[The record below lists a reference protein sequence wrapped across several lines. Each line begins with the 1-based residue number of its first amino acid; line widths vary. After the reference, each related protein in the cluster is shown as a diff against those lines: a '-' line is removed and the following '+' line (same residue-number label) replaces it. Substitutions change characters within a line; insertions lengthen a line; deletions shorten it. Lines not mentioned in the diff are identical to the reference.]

1 MNQKI
6 PFHDLSARIASATG
20 ISVENAEQFVK
31 NFFELL
37 SESLV
42 KGENVKIKG
51 LGSFAVA
58 DVDGERSVE
67 FTPDKEMA
75 DSINAP
81 FAMFEPVKLNEA
93 VSDEM
98 LSEISAGEESEA
110 APETAMDAG
119 DEVITQP
126 AAPLP
131 PETPAL
137 VPAEEESAVE
147 EVPEPVKPTE
157 TVVEDNQVDL
167 SVPAVEVDE
176 ELEAKTI
183 ESDAT
188 EPVKPLVQTATEP
201 TPPPV
206 QPAPPVTLVP
216 PVAPAAPHVSAPSIS
231 PLEEEPEE
239 YVDRRESRQSGGG
252 NGNFWLGLI
261 IGLIVG
267 LALGACAVYLAID
280 RLFPTNRQA
289 LAEEETTELLEEN
302 PTVDAVEATAPA
314 DSLADAAPAAAEPT
328 KTDSAAP
335 APAAAAPVA
344 QAEAPATAPEPKIT
358 KDTVRSG
365 YLIHDMA
372 KKFYGNKDFWVYIYE
387 ENKSKI
393 GNPNRMQ
400 PGVVL
405 VIPPAEKYGIDPN
418 SAESL
423 RKAKRKA
430 GEILSKYPR

>member
-1 MNQKI
+1 MNRKI

-20 ISVENAEQFVK
+20 TSVENAEQFVK

-51 LGSFAVA
+51 LGSFAVT
-58 DVDGERSVE
+58 DIEGERSVE

-81 FAMFEPVKLNEA
+81 FAMFEPVKLNDA

-110 APETAMDAG
+110 ALETAMDAT
-119 DEVITQP
+119 DEVITRP
-126 AAPLP
+126 ATPIQ
-131 PETPAL
+131 PETPAY
-137 VPAEEESAVE
+137 VQAEEKTAVE
-147 EVPEPVKPTE
+147 EIPEPAKPTE
-157 TVVEDNQVDL
+157 TVAEDTQVDL
-167 SVPAVEVDE
+167 SVPAAEVVE

-188 EPVKPLVQTATEP
+188 GPAEPITRTEPEP

-206 QPAPPVTLVP
+206 RPAPPVAPVP
-216 PVAPAAPHVSAPSIS
+216 PIAPVAPVVSAPSIT

-239 YVDRRESRQSGGG
+239 YVDRRESKQSGGG

-280 RLFPTNRQA
+280 RLFPTSRPV
-289 LAEEETTELLEEN
+289 LSEEEATELIEEN
-302 PTVDAVEATAPA
+302 PAVDPAVTATVA
-314 DSLADAAPAAAEPT
+314 DSLADTAPVAVTPT

-344 QAEAPATAPEPKIT
+344 QAEAPATAPEPKII

-372 KKFYGNKDFWVYIYE
+372 KKFYGSKDFWVYIYE

-418 SAESL
+418 NAESL